1 MARDTWFETV
11 AIAQQRAKK
20 RLPKSAYSSLISAS
34 EKGVSVADNVE
45 AFSELGFA
53 PHVIG
58 APQPASF
65 ESPVPESLHH
75 SFVVA
80 VTMTNLVFWLA
91 MGVAVGTLRER
102 FAAGLEAPRH
112 SLA

>member
-1 MARDTWFETV
+1 MPAMPAADLVARQAWWIFTV
-11 AIAQQRAKK
+11 CATAAGLTLIAFRTAPW
-20 RLPKSAYSSLISAS
+20 LALVGVALII
-34 EKGVSVADNVE
+34 
-45 AFSELGFA
+45 A

>member
-1 MARDTWFETV
+1 MV
-11 AIAQQRAKK
+11 
-20 RLPKSAYSSLISAS
+20 
-34 EKGVSVADNVE
+34 
-45 AFSELGFA
+45 

-58 APQPASF
+58 APQPLSHETAL
-65 ESPVPESLHH
+65 PANLHH

-91 MGVAVGTLRER
+91 MGAAVGLLRER